1 MFNALFSRLKGHP
14 KDRPLPALDL
24 RLAGAALMV
33 RLAKAD
39 ETYAFEEIAEID
51 TILRRAHGLNP
62 IEAARLRADAE
73 RIEAAAPD
81 TAAFIAEVQ
90 AHIPYEDRASLYDA
104 LWDVGLADKA
114 LRPQEEAF
122 LAEMTHAL
130 GITALDAD
138 DTARRHGRSEA

>member
-1 MFNALFSRLKGHP
+1 MFNALFSRLKRHP
-14 KDRPLPALDL
+14 KGKPLPALDL

-39 ETYAFEEIAEID
+39 ESYAFEEIAEID
-51 TILRRAHGLNP
+51 RILRRAHGLNP
-62 IEAARLRADAE
+62 IEAAKLRADAE
-73 RIEAAAPD
+73 RIEAVAPD

-104 LWDVGLADKA
+104 LWDVGMADES
-114 LRPQEEAF
+114 LSPEEEAF
-122 LAEMTHAL
+122 LAEMASAL

-138 DTARRHGRSEA
+138 DTANRHGRSET